1 MEAAVTARIDSAY
14 LRRDG
19 RGTLYRIHGT
29 LEPDTIGQ
37 AVSSGCIRM
46 IDQDAIALYARVEIG
61 TQVVALPPGTA
72 TGATEAAG
80 DTGDAMADAR

>member
-1 MEAAVTARIDSAY
+1 MEAADTARIDSAY

-37 AVSSGCIRM
+37 AVASGCTRM
-46 IDQDAIALYARVEIG
+46 IDQDANDLYARVEIG
-61 TQVVALPPGTA
+61 TQVVVLPPGT
-72 TGATEAAG
+72 ATEAAG